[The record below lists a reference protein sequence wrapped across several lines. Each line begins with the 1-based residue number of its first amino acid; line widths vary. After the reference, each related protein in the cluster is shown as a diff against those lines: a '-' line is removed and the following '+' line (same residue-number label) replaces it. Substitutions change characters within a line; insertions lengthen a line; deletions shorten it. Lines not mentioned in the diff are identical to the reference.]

1 MYFTVITDI
10 TVMQQPFHA
19 FATACMGRDGNWGR
33 TVTTDITV
41 TITVMAINPGDT
53 VLLGF
58 F

>member
-19 FATACMGRDGNWGR
+19 FATACMGRDGNCGR
-33 TVTTDITV
+33 IVTADITV
-41 TITVMAINPGDT
+41 TITVTALSPDGT

>member
-19 FATACMGRDGNWGR
+19 FATACMDRGGNWGR

-41 TITVMAINPGDT
+41 TITVMAINPGGT

-58 F
+58 L

>member
-1 MYFTVITDI
+1 MNIAVITVS

-19 FATACMGRDGNWGR
+19 FATACMDRGGNWGR

-41 TITVMAINPGDT
+41 TITVMAISPDGT
-53 VLLGF
+53 VLLWF

>member
-19 FATACMGRDGNWGR
+19 FATACMDLGGYCGS
-33 TVTTDITV
+33 TVTTVITV
-41 TITVMAINPGDT
+41 TITVTAISPDGT